1 MMPGPEEKSS
11 EELKPKA
18 VARCTDEGWF
28 FEADCKRLGPF
39 SLQEMISA
47 GFELDL
53 ASQLSVEPKDILT
66 AKLKNY
72 TRELGISELNEILST
87 TVKQDEPSK
96 AITFLAMLMAQT
108 EQDQYNIAFQ
118 AESSAGK
125 SYIPLELV
133 NYFPREE
140 QRIYAGASPTSFFHE
155 VGEWDK
161 ERKAIKVDLEGK
173 ILIFMDQP
181 HWQLLEKLRP
191 LLSHDRKT
199 LIYKI
204 TDKREKAGLRTKT
217 VEIIGYPSVLFCTAK
232 TALDDQERT
241 RLWLL
246 SPEVT
251 QQKLLASLEL
261 LTQKETDL
269 EEFRKYIE
277 SHPLRNW
284 LVTRVSQ
291 IRASGVRNIIIPYGN
306 QILDRF
312 LQRHSYL
319 TPRDQR
325 DYPRLLRL
333 IKASALLNCFNRER
347 RRPETITANDKDV
360 EEGFSLY
367 EKLAKSNELGIS
379 PETYRIYEE
388 IIAPLAQDYSGQEN
402 GGINRKQICQEYF
415 KHYRRAIASIRL
427 RQEVLPALE
436 AAGLILQEP
445 DPNDK
450 RQMLV
455 YPTIPHTI
463 SEESVPAIQLQLSKK
478 YSVENSGVDSEK
490 KAELQGQ
497 ELQVKMREVFTKGT
511 EEDFVK
517 AVLKHSRYTEE
528 ETHQLFQSQVESGI
542 LGLNPDGFW
551 EWVK

>member
-232 TALDDQERT
+232 TTLDDQERT

-251 QQKLLASLEL
+251 QQKLLASLKL

-455 YPTIPHTI
+455 YPTVVHTI
-463 SEESVPAIQLQLSKK
+463 SEESSSTTQAQLPQRN
-478 YSVENSGVDSEK
+478 SVENSGVDSEEK
-490 KAELQGQ
+490 ESLGPQ
-497 ELQVKMREVFTKGT
+497 ELFAKLRSEFRKGT
-511 EEDFVK
+511 EQDFEDLAQKFGCTPEY
-517 AVLKHSRYTEE
+517 AS
-528 ETHQLFQSQVESGI
+528 QLFDKLVEDGTI
-542 LGLNPDGFW
+542 GQNPAGFW
-551 EWVK
+551 EWIK